1 MIRLIPDW
9 LLYIIVILAVV
20 FVLFRLDSG
29 NRAPAPE
36 AYQPED
42 GAFLPPPS
50 VYDPEVLVE
59 VGPVSSG
66 LGSAFAISEDGWWLT
81 ARHVVDACERVG
93 LIVSRGAAT
102 PVDEV
107 KVALFADIALLKT
120 DRAPAALAIDTTE
133 RRFQVGQ
140 RAYHV
145 GFPQGRPGEA
155 YSRLIGRE
163 TLVARGRYE
172 IEEPV
177 LAWAELGRTSGL
189 RGSLAG
195 ISGGPALA
203 ANGQVI
209 GVTVAESARRGRI
222 YTAAPSSILRLLRV
236 EQVSAEGRAA
246 PRMSP
251 EDYGQQSDDLRR
263 SLAVAQ
269 VVCVAPGDAPPEA

>member
-1 MIRLIPDW
+1 VRFVPDW
-9 LLYIIVILAVV
+9 LLYIVVIAAIV
-20 FVLFRLDSG
+20 FVLFEVDD
-29 NRAPAPE
+29 RADAPPALEAPE
-36 AYQPED
+36 Q

-50 VYDPEVLVE
+50 MYDPEILVE

-66 LGSAFAISEDGWWLT
+66 LGSAFAISEDGWWVT
-81 ARHVVDACERVG
+81 ARHVVDACDQVG
-93 LIVSRGAAT
+93 LIVSRGAAAR
-102 PVDEV
+102 VDDV
-107 KVALFADIALLKT
+107 KVALFADLALLKT
-120 DRAPAALAIDTTE
+120 DRAPTSLALDTSE
-133 RRFQVGQ
+133 RQFQVGQ

-163 TLVARGRYE
+163 TLIARGRYDL
-172 IEEPV
+172 EEPV

-236 EQVSAEGRAA
+236 EQVDAQGAPA
-246 PRMSP
+246 PRLTP
-251 EDYGQQSDDLRR
+251 ENYGEQSDDLRR
-263 SLAVAQ
+263 ELAVAQ
-269 VVCVAPGDAPPEA
+269 VVCIAPGDRPLDTQ

>member
-1 MIRLIPDW
+1 VRLVPDW
-9 LLYIIVILAVV
+9 LLYIIVIAAIV
-20 FVLFRLDSG
+20 FALFEVDERADAPPALDV
-29 NRAPAPE
+29 PE
-36 AYQPED
+36 Q

-50 VYDPEVLVE
+50 MYDPEILVE

-66 LGSAFAISEDGWWLT
+66 LGSAFAISEDGWWVT
-81 ARHVVDACERVG
+81 ARHVVDACDQVG
-93 LIVSRGAAT
+93 LIVSRGAAAR
-102 PVDEV
+102 VDDV
-107 KVALFADIALLKT
+107 KVALFADLALLKT
-120 DRAPAALAIDTTE
+120 DRAPTALALDTSE
-133 RRFQVGQ
+133 RTFQVGQ

-163 TLVARGRYE
+163 TLIARGRYDL
-172 IEEPV
+172 EEPV

-236 EQVSAEGRAA
+236 EQIEAQGSPA
-246 PRMSP
+246 PRLTP
-251 EDYGQQSDDLRR
+251 ENYGEQSDDLRR
-263 SLAVAQ
+263 ELAVAQ
-269 VVCVAPGDAPPEA
+269 VVCIAPGDRPLESP

>member
-1 MIRLIPDW
+1 VIRLIPDW
-9 LLYIIVILAVV
+9 LLYIIVIGVIV
-20 FVLFRLDSG
+20 FVLFRVDQ
-29 NRAPAPE
+29 RADAPQTLPDPPG
-36 AYQPED
+36 A

-50 VYDPEVLVE
+50 MYDPAVLVE
-59 VGPVSSG
+59 VGPVASG
-66 LGSAFAISEDGWWLT
+66 MGSAFAISEDGWWLT
-81 ARHVVDACERVG
+81 ARHVVDGCEQVG
-93 LIVSRGAAT
+93 LIVSRGAAA
-102 PVDEV
+102 PVREV
-107 KVALFADIALLKT
+107 KRALFADLALLKT
-120 DRAPAALAIDTTE
+120 DRAPVALALDTSE

-163 TLVARGRYE
+163 TLVARGRYDL
-172 IEEPV
+172 EEPV
-177 LAWAELGRTSGL
+177 LAWAEMGRTSGV

-236 EQVSAEGRAA
+236 EQVSAEGAPA
-246 PRMSP
+246 PRLSP
-251 EDYGQQSDDLRR
+251 DNYGKESDDLRR

-269 VVCVAPGDAPPEA
+269 VVCVAPGELPQ